1 MDFVSDANWRAVTP
15 RAADAAPDPA
25 ERTSPAVA
33 LGGIELSPW
42 RLGEHFLDVAR
53 ANRDWLPVERAALVA
68 ADPLM
73 TALGRP
79 NREQVVTVRQSTA
92 TTLQVLELTNGGTLA
107 ALLKEG
113 ADRRFVQSPLH
124 PLGLIDVLY
133 RQAVGRPPTPRE
145 ATLAAAIVGS
155 PARREGIEDFL
166 WALTMLPEFQMIH

>member
-1 MDFVSDANWRAVTP
+1 VLDVVTDATWTATVNKAQE
-15 RAADAAPDPA
+15 AQ
-25 ERTSPAVA
+25 PAVE

-42 RLGEHFLDVAR
+42 RLGEHFLDVAG
-53 ANRDWLPVERAALVA
+53 ATRDQLPVERAALVA

-113 ADRRFVQSPLH
+113 ADRRFVQSPLN
-124 PLGLIDVLY
+124 PSGLIDVVLPPGGRAARRH
-133 RQAVGRPPTPRE
+133 RQRSPPSPP
-145 ATLAAAIVGS
+145 AIVGVPRPGAKAS
-155 PARREGIEDFL
+155 RTSSGR
-166 WALTMLPEFQMIH
+166 